1 MIFYPNALSYLFHNA
16 LNFEQLQNKSLEA
29 IINLA
34 TNILNKAGFPLIF
47 SQVIEL
53 STPQTLIQRP
63 YYIHP
68 ANIPEPSIWSKHR
81 LVLVG
86 DAAHGMPPF
95 AAQGANQG
103 LEDAAVVGT
112 EIANIIQHHDL
123 DNLEIINQQ
132 FNKYELL
139 CRPIVEQVQVATMH
153 NHNWS
158 QEQWEKY
165 SDATYR
171 HDVTSLC
178 HEFARS

>member
-34 TNILNKAGFPLIF
+34 TNILNKADFPLIF

-86 DAAHGMPPF
+86 DAA
-95 AAQGANQG
+95 
-103 LEDAAVVGT
+103 
-112 EIANIIQHHDL
+112 
-123 DNLEIINQQ
+123 
-132 FNKYELL
+132 
-139 CRPIVEQVQVATMH
+139 
-153 NHNWS
+153 
-158 QEQWEKY
+158 
-165 SDATYR
+165 
-171 HDVTSLC
+171 
-178 HEFARS
+178 